1 MSPSVPSVEGEL
13 REASIES
20 CSQAPKTWLWF
31 PPHLGSPRS
40 VAQVTLGKSLAS
52 VSSSVL
58 ICKWSY

>member
-31 PPHLGSPRS
+31 PPHLLFNSCM
-40 VAQVTLGKSLAS
+40 TLGKSLAS
-52 VSSSVL
+52 VSFSVL
-58 ICKWSY
+58 ICKWSC